1 MTIRF
6 PNESDEYRSARNA
19 LLDAE
24 IELRSSIERV
34 ASLRRS
40 LPRGGAAKG
49 DYAFTESDGEGGTRI
64 VHLSELFPRKD
75 NSLFLYSFMFGPEM
89 EAPCPSCSSMLDA
102 LNGNAAH
109 IASRINLA
117 VVARS
122 PIERIMEF
130 AVQRG
135 WNNLRMLSAAG
146 CNYNAD
152 YFGETTS
159 GAQMPM
165 ANVFVLDAGAVYH
178 QWGSEMLYAS
188 IDGHPRHVDLM
199 WPLWNVL
206 DTTPEGRG
214 EWSPALKP

>member
-19 LLDAE
+19 VLEAE
-24 IELRSSIERV
+24 IELRSSIEKV
-34 ASLRRS
+34 AGLRRS
-40 LPRGGAAKG
+40 LPRGGAAKE
-49 DYAFTESDGEGGTRI
+49 DYAFTESDGSDGTRI
-64 VHLSELFPRKD
+64 VHLSEMFPRKD
-75 NSLFLYSFMFGPEM
+75 NSLFLYSFMFGPQM
-89 EAPCPSCSSMLDA
+89 DAPCPSCSSMLDA
-102 LNGNAAH
+102 LNGNATH

-122 PIERIMEF
+122 PIERITEF

-135 WNNLRMLSAAG
+135 WNNLRMLSSAG

-152 YFGETTS
+152 YFGESAT

-165 ANVFVLDAGAVYH
+165 ANVFILDNGTVHH
-178 QWGSEMLYAS
+178 QWGTEMLYAS
-188 IDGHPRHVDLM
+188 LEGHPRHVDLI

-206 DTTPEGRG
+206 DTTLEGRG
-214 EWSPALKP
+214 AWSPALEP